1 MQNDDAMM
9 PVVFCRYTE
18 MRPVVTLVEHPL
30 NPNKHPDGQL
40 ERLTDFERAFPGKGW
55 DYGFADEEEG

>member
-1 MQNDDAMM
+1 MKIEKDTT
-9 PVVFCRYTE
+9 PEVFCRYTE

-40 ERLTDFERAFPGKGW
+40 ERLAEVIRGNGW

>member
-1 MQNDDAMM
+1 MKIDKDTT
-9 PVVFCRYTE
+9 PEVFCRYTE

-40 ERLTDFERAFPGKGW
+40 ERLTDFEWAFPGKGW
-55 DYGFADEEEG
+55 DYSFADEEEG